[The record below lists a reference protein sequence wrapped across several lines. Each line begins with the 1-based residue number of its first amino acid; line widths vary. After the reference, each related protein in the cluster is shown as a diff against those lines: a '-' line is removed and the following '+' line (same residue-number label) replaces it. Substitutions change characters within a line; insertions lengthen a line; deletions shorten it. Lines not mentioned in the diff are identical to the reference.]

1 MMPHDDTDPTTG
13 LPRIPAPA
21 VSASPE
27 SPPSTEPAA
36 PSDPSAIPAV
46 SMSPEPTLPPSV
58 SAALAQPT
66 PTSSTPDSSASLT
79 PVQTISQM
87 AASVVP
93 EAVSRPVK
101 SLADTVWTKIDR
113 KATAVAE
120 FTIKQYRTRKS
131 TWVVGG
137 ISTMVILLVLTFYVD
152 RMADVE
158 PSIDQDGDGAD
169 WDGDGYPAGQEW
181 KYGTSDSDES
191 QFPGSPYFEYEGL
204 YTEITANGTFRGTG
218 NFQYNWVNTS
228 VPPHQEARSWMNW
241 NDHVVFVDMVDC
253 PENNDNWVP
262 WDAGVCRV
270 DEDEIRIRGR
280 TVTGNGTFTSFESW
294 EQFEFGS
301 WIDGHEVEPEP
312 RSKYIDEDGIDW
324 DGDLNNPNQGFDDD
338 GDCLSLP
345 IAEQDQNGDGIPCN
359 VLYIVENGTIID
371 IIPDKNVDE
380 DPDDAVFLKEVAH
393 RSFISIFGRVG
404 FLFILGIFIPLFLA
418 TGLIR
423 DEFESGTLYYLL
435 CKPIA
440 RAEVFAY
447 RLLGF
452 LGLAW
457 PFLILLILA
466 TSLVTG
472 FFGPGESLFRFS
484 DIAMWTGVAVAV
496 CLTVLA
502 YAAIF
507 ATFGIISPKY
517 GMFLSLIYAIYEF
530 MMMFLGLFQG
540 VRQSGI
546 SLLSVSFWGSEIVN
560 STAWLVWDDS
570 AQMSE
575 QAEAFGWLGEV
586 ALGAVWLDPFPTA
599 YPLVNLILS
608 VTVLLGATLLFIWIG
623 QAFFKRRE
631 ID

>member
-101 SLADTVWTKIDR
+101 SLADTVWTKVDR

-530 MMMFLGLFQG
+530 VMMFLGLFQG

>member
-1 MMPHDDTDPTTG
+1 
-13 LPRIPAPA
+13 
-21 VSASPE
+21 
-27 SPPSTEPAA
+27 
-36 PSDPSAIPAV
+36 
-46 SMSPEPTLPPSV
+46 MSPEPTLPPSV

-101 SLADTVWTKIDR
+101 SLADTVWTKVDR

-181 KYGTSDSDES
+181 QYGTSDSDES
-191 QFPGSPYFEYEGL
+191 LFPGSPYFEYEGL

-228 VPPHQEARSWMNW
+228 VPPHQEARAWMNW
-241 NDHVVFVDMVDC
+241 NDHVVFEDMVDC

-530 MMMFLGLFQG
+530 VMMFLGLFQG

-560 STAWLVWDDS
+560 ATAWLVWDDS